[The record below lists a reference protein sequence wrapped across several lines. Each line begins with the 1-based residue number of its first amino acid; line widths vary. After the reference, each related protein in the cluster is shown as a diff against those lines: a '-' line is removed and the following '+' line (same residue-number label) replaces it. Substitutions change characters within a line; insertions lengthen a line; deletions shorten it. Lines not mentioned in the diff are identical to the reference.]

1 MSLRK
6 IFTRVKEN
14 MLENLC
20 TEEVKKKIGR
30 TAVKV
35 GNSPFDA
42 KKDAPTSYRG
52 FFVSDLCFS
61 KIFVEFEQFNS
72 NFRLV
77 I

>member
-1 MSLRK
+1 MSSRK

-14 MLENLC
+14 ILDNLC

-42 KKDAPTSYRG
+42 KKNRPD
-52 FFVSDLCFS
+52 FVSRLFLSDL
-61 KIFVEFEQFNS
+61 
-72 NFRLV
+72 
-77 I
+77 